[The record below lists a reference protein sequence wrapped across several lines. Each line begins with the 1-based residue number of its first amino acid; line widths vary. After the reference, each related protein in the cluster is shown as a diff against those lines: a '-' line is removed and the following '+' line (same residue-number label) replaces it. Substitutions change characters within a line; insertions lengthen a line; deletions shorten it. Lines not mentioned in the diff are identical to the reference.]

1 MRTQQEID
9 MTALIP
15 KELNLADAEFR
26 YENDDSIALELAVQF
41 GPYKDKSTKSTLT
54 FRTSNISGYP
64 MTIMA
69 ETDKFG
75 EWRGPIEVGAISIQF
90 QGSYERDILIAALQR
105 IGLMTIP
112 VYGKM
117 ERGPFEPF
125 EEPEDALRQ
134 QTPPV

>member
-1 MRTQQEID
+1 MSS
-9 MTALIP
+9 LIP
-15 KELNLADAEFR
+15 KELKLTNAEFH
-26 YENDDSIALELAVQF
+26 YENEDCIGLELAVQF
-41 GPYKDKSTKSTLT
+41 GPEDEKSTLSTLT
-54 FRTSNISGYP
+54 FRTSNISGFP

-90 QGSYERDILIAALQR
+90 RGGYERDILIAALQR
-105 IGLMTIP
+105 IGLMTVP

-117 ERGPFEPF
+117 ERGPFEPFEPF

-134 QTPPV
+134 QTPPL